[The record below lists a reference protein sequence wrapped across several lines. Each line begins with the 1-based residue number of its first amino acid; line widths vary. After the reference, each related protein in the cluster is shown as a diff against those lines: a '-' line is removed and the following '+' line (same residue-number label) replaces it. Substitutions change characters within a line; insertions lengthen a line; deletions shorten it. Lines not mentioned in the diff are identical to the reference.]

1 MKKNQIKIIII
12 ALVVIGAGAGLLLSI
27 SSESMTYYY
36 TPSEI
41 MAAPTEYQ
49 TKTIR
54 LMGQVAPGSVTWK
67 PATTELSFNL
77 TETGNEAIRIVYYG
91 AKPDM
96 FREKQGVVA
105 EGTMSSD
112 GLFKADKLL
121 VKHSEEYKVEDQP
134 DGQKK
139 DYHKT
144 LQ

>member
-1 MKKNQIKIIII
+1 MKKNQIKLIII
-12 ALVVIGAGAGLLLSI
+12 ALVVIAAGAGLLLSI

-36 TPSEI
+36 TPSEV
-41 MAAPTEYQ
+41 MAAPADYQ

-54 LMGQVAPGSVTWK
+54 IMGQVAPDSVQWK
-67 PATTELSFNL
+67 PATTELSFDI
-77 TETGNEAIRIVYYG
+77 TETGSEVVRIVYYG

-96 FREKQGVVA
+96 FRENQGVVA
-105 EGTMSSD
+105 EGKMSSS

-121 VKHSEEYKVEDQP
+121 VKHSEEYKVEEQP
-134 DGQKK
+134 NGKEK